1 MPDESDR
8 EELARSLYAALAAG
22 DAATLGGLLHP
33 DFVGET
39 TEGLPLGLGGR
50 HDGPEAMIM
59 NFWWSIGRHYRARA
73 EPARM
78 LALADGGLVV
88 LGRYSGSAR
97 DGGAPLDAAF
107 AHVLRFAGDRIV
119 GLAQYT
125 DSARWAAALPP
136 PAGQRALRAVEY
148 RVEGGVAIV
157 RLNRPDA
164 GNAIDPTM
172 VEDLYE
178 AAFRAGDDPDVRAVL
193 LCGAGPHLS
202 VGGDLPF
209 FARTEDA
216 ARSARL
222 RRMTDLYHLALDR
235 LAALEAPVVCA
246 VRGAAAGGGMGLVHV
261 ADLVVAAEDAA
272 FALGYAPIGLA
283 SDGANSWYLPRV
295 VGMRRAQEMFL
306 LNRRLT
312 GREALEWGLVTE
324 VLPAAEVDARARAL
338 ADRLAA
344 GPTRALGRMKRLLR
358 QSWTTG
364 LTEQLTAETDEM
376 SAAGASDDAGEGIR
390 AFVAKRRPDFHGH
403 RDDSTAGGSR

>member
-1 MPDESDR
+1 MTLDESGQ
-8 EELARSLYAALAAG
+8 EKLARTLYEALAGG
-22 DAATLGGLLHP
+22 DADTLAGLLHP

-39 TEGLPLGLGGR
+39 TEGLPFSLGGR
-50 HDGPEAMIM
+50 HEGPEAMTRD
-59 NFWWSIGRHYRARA
+59 FWWSVGRHYRARA
-73 EPARM
+73 EPEQM
-78 LALADGGLVV
+78 LALADGGLLV
-88 LGRYSGSAR
+88 LGRYTGSAR

-107 AHVLRFAGDRIV
+107 AHVLHFVDDRIV

-125 DSARWAAALPP
+125 DSARWAGALPAP
-136 PAGQRALRAVEY
+136 PAGQRPLRVVEY
-148 RVEGGVAIV
+148 GVDGGVAVI

-178 AAFRAGDDPDVRAVL
+178 AAFRAGADPAVRAVL

-209 FARTEDA
+209 FARTDDDV
-216 ARSARL
+216 RGSRL
-222 RRMTDLYHLALDR
+222 RQMTDLYHLALDR
-235 LAALEAPVVCA
+235 LAALDAPVVCA

-272 FALGYAPIGLA
+272 FALGYAAIGLA

-324 VLPAAEVDARARAL
+324 VLPADEVDARARTL
-338 ADRLAA
+338 ADRVVA
-344 GPTRALGRMKRLLR
+344 GPTRALGQIKRLLR
-358 QSWTTG
+358 ESWTNG
-364 LTEQLTAETDEM
+364 LTQQLATETDEM
-376 SAAGASDDAGEGIR
+376 SAAGESDDAGEGIR
-390 AFVAKRRPDFHGH
+390 AFVAKRRPEFRG
-403 RDDSTAGGSR
+403 R

>member
-1 MPDESDR
+1 MTLDESGQ
-8 EELARSLYAALAAG
+8 EKLARTLYEALAGG
-22 DAATLGGLLHP
+22 DADTLAGLLHP

-39 TEGLPLGLGGR
+39 TEGLPFALGGR
-50 HDGPEAMIM
+50 HEGPEAMTRD
-59 NFWWSIGRHYRARA
+59 FWWSVGRHYRARA
-73 EPARM
+73 EPEQM
-78 LALADGGLVV
+78 LALADGGLLV
-88 LGRYSGSAR
+88 LGRYTGSAR

-107 AHVLRFAGDRIV
+107 AHVLHFVDDRIV

-125 DSARWAAALPP
+125 DSARWAGALPAP
-136 PAGQRALRAVEY
+136 PAGQRPLRVIEY
-148 RVEGGVAIV
+148 GVDGGVAVI

-178 AAFRAGDDPDVRAVL
+178 AAFRAGADPAVRAVL

-209 FARTEDA
+209 FARTDDDV
-216 ARSARL
+216 RGSRL
-222 RRMTDLYHLALDR
+222 RQMTDLYHLALDR
-235 LAALEAPVVCA
+235 LAALDAPVVCA

-272 FALGYAPIGLA
+272 FALGYAAIGLA

-324 VLPAAEVDARARAL
+324 VLPADEVDARARAL
-338 ADRLAA
+338 ADRVAA
-344 GPTRALGRMKRLLR
+344 GPTRALGQIKRLLR
-358 QSWTTG
+358 ESWTNG
-364 LTEQLTAETDEM
+364 LTQQLATETDEM
-376 SAAGASDDAGEGIR
+376 SAAGESDDAGEGIR
-390 AFVAKRRPDFHGH
+390 AFVAKRRPEFRG
-403 RDDSTAGGSR
+403 R